1 MSELFTHDDHYRYK
15 QIAEFMQ
22 KYLDSKDK
30 VALYREYE
38 SLLKSVRPIDLFHA
52 PMFQD
57 NTSFSIDEIK
67 SYANRFVNL
76 FFHGLI
82 SFEWDKHSSNV
93 LESFI
98 EENQAII
105 NQLESIKPYFENN
118 KIESSVPQIIHF
130 FEKMSIIE
138 KKFIKS
144 QMVLYPVLEK
154 LLPSKTPFKVLW
166 SVEDDILVSRKKV
179 IELLKADV
187 IDWQLVK
194 IEIGQFY
201 YQLAG
206 LIQKE
211 DIIVLP
217 LASVYIKNETW
228 NSMMNALIDTGY
240 AFMET
245 PNFKAI
251 YKENPLSG
259 LDIVTDTG
267 SLSLDEF
274 NLIMSHLP
282 IAITYVDEFDKVRY
296 FNQTKERHFPRT
308 TQVIGREVKYCHPE
322 KSVHVVEKILSEFK
336 AGRQSVAQ
344 FWMDFK
350 GIKLLISYYAVRNLE
365 GIYKGVIETTQD
377 ISNMK
382 NYLGEKRLLDWET
395 LE

>member
-1 MSELFTHDDHYRYK
+1 MSELFSNDDHNRSI
-15 QIAEFMQ
+15 QIGEFMSR
-22 KYLDSKDK
+22 YLDSKDK

-38 SLLKSVRPIDLFHA
+38 SLLKSVRPIDLFYA

-57 NTSFSIDEIK
+57 TTVYSIDEIK
-67 SYANRFVNL
+67 NYANRFVNL
-76 FFHGLI
+76 FYHGLI
-82 SFEWDKHSSNV
+82 AFEWDNHSSDV

-98 EENQAII
+98 DENQAIM

-118 KIESSVPQIIHF
+118 IIENSAHQILDF
-130 FEKMSIIE
+130 FESMQVIE

-144 QMVLYPVLEK
+144 QMILYPVLEK

-166 SVEDDILVSRKKV
+166 SVEDDLLVSRVKI
-179 IELLKADV
+179 IELLKSDF
-187 IDWQLVK
+187 IDWQTLK

-217 LASVYIKNETW
+217 LASKYIKHDTW
-228 NSMMNALIDTGY
+228 NSMIIALQDTGY
-240 AFMET
+240 AFIDTPKFIKNSINHPISSFEISTET
-245 PNFKAI
+245 
-251 YKENPLSG
+251 G
-259 LDIVTDTG
+259 T
-267 SLSLDEF
+267 LSLDQF

-308 TQVIGREVKYCHPE
+308 AQIIGREVKYCHPE
-322 KSVHVVEKILSEFK
+322 KSVHIVEKILTEFK
-336 AGRQSVAQ
+336 SGSQSTAQ

-350 GIKLLISYYAVRNLE
+350 GVKLLISYYAVRNHE

-382 NYLGEKRLLDWET
+382 NFIGEKRLLDWD
-395 LE
+395 